1 MAFRIVSDSSINMT
15 SLEGVDF
22 RSIPMKILC
31 GMQEFVDDA
40 DLDVEHMVQVLSTSK
55 EKSGTSCPNIM
66 DWKEAFEGADE
77 ILAITISGQL
87 SGSWSSCNQAME
99 EYLQENPGAKGYVF
113 DSLSTGPM
121 MRVMAEKA
129 ALMMNQGMSFD
140 EMIQQLQ
147 YFRRHATLIFALASM
162 NNLARNGRVPM
173 AVAKAVGILNIRI
186 IAVGDENGRIKPVDK
201 CRGDGKLPKILLRE
215 MEARKYAGGH
225 VHIDHC
231 LNPELAERI
240 RALIQETFPG
250 ADVTIG
256 ECRGLCSYYAEQ
268 GGVIIEFDDE
278 PLQSNAE

>member
-1 MAFRIVSDSSINMT
+1 MAFRIVSDSSVNMT

-31 GMQEFVDDA
+31 GLQEFVDDA
-40 DLDVEHMVQVLSTSK
+40 ALDVENMVHVLSTSK

-66 DWKEAFEGADE
+66 DWKDAFQGADE

-121 MRVMAEKA
+121 MKFLAEKA
-129 ALMMNQGMSFD
+129 AEMMNQGMNFD
-140 EMIQQLQ
+140 DMIQQLQ
-147 YFRRHATLIFALASM
+147 HFRRHATLIFALASM
-162 NNLARNGRVPM
+162 NNLARNGRVPL

-201 CRGDGKLPKILLRE
+201 CRGEAKLPKILLRE

-225 VHIDHC
+225 VRIDHC
-231 LNPELAERI
+231 LNLELAERI
-240 RALIQETFPG
+240 RALIQESYPG
-250 ADVTIG
+250 AQVTFG

-278 PLQSNAE
+278 PLQRGEE

>member
-1 MAFRIVSDSSINMT
+1 MK
-15 SLEGVDF
+15 
-22 RSIPMKILC
+22 KILTTMIAAMITVVAIAQTPDD
-31 GMQEFVDDA
+31 GTLKFLGIPVD
-40 DLDVEHMVQVLSTSK
+40 
-55 EKSGTSCPNIM
+55 
-66 DWKEAFEGADE
+66 
-77 ILAITISGQL
+77 
-87 SGSWSSCNQAME
+87 
-99 EYLQENPGAKGYVF
+99 GAK
-113 DSLSTGPM
+113 L
-121 MRVMAEKA
+121 
-129 ALMMNQGMSFD
+129 

-147 YFRRHATLIFALASM
+147 HFRRHATLIFALASM

>member
-99 EYLQENPGAKGYVF
+99 EYLQEVKRHYGKYC
-113 DSLSTGPM
+113 SSIQ
-121 MRVMAEKA
+121 RVYLHRADLT
-129 ALMMNQGMSFD
+129 ALLALLF
-140 EMIQQLQ
+140 
-147 YFRRHATLIFALASM
+147 HALDGLVGSEQ
-162 NNLARNGRVPM
+162 RGRP
-173 AVAKAVGILNIRI
+173 
-186 IAVGDENGRIKPVDK
+186 DP
-201 CRGDGKLPKILLRE
+201 
-215 MEARKYAGGH
+215 
-225 VHIDHC
+225 
-231 LNPELAERI
+231 
-240 RALIQETFPG
+240 
-250 ADVTIG
+250 
-256 ECRGLCSYYAEQ
+256 
-268 GGVIIEFDDE
+268 
-278 PLQSNAE
+278 